1 FDVHDKLNHNI
12 QNGTIDVDVVRHN
25 SPIFRVKNY
34 TFTMTPNTSQIGTI
48 LAYPYDQNSRLV
60 YELLNE
66 NDNNFSI
73 DFDNGTIF
81 AVKRPTN
88 KDTVLNVIARDLIY
102 GQNSTIKVLV
112 KSNNNNDD
120 DIKFQSNIYYTEMP
134 EVMPPGST
142 ILKITTVSQ
151 RDDIR
156 YQLLEHNENLF
167 HIDAITG
174 IITLTNW
181 LHYELQSFYSFYVHI
196 INNSSFS
203 QAIIE
208 IDVKDYNNHAPIFI
222 NLNSHIELSKIY
234 IESQQS
240 EENKKIFVTKLTAYD
255 LDQNQLMYHLM
266 ENSDENL
273 FEINSQTGII
283 MLITHQQQFLSSRYE
298 LKVGVTDGL
307 YVTVALLSISISD
320 YSLNRPTFDQT
331 MYTFKYRVESV
342 NENDI
347 IYKQLGQIRAIDKD
361 NGDDLKYELIEER
374 L

>member
-1 FDVHDKLNHNI
+1 
-12 QNGTIDVDVVRHN
+12 
-25 SPIFRVKNY
+25 
-34 TFTMTPNTSQIGTI
+34 
-48 LAYPYDQNSRLV
+48 
-60 YELLNE
+60 
-66 NDNNFSI
+66 
-73 DFDNGTIF
+73 
-81 AVKRPTN
+81 
-88 KDTVLNVIARDLIY
+88 
-102 GQNSTIKVLV
+102 
-112 KSNNNNDD
+112 
-120 DIKFQSNIYYTEMP
+120 MP

-266 ENSDENL
+266 ESSDEDL

-342 NENDI
+342 
-347 IYKQLGQIRAIDKD
+347 
-361 NGDDLKYELIEER
+361 
-374 L
+374 